1 MKYKKIVYP
10 DISAEILLSIFELQ
24 AGISEYHAMIRLTDT
39 IANVSRQY
47 KEIEEAIRLLEE
59 ELRVKLI
66 WKRYFVSDAVN
77 QVSYLTETEQ
87 NAAVSVVQQPP
98 LNGTKVAVWAYL
110 LPDVQFAKDISGI
123 TVLQH
128 NGYQHLYHTQLYSPG
143 ENESEQTTDIF
154 HQYIEQLSAY
164 SCTLAD
170 NCIRTWV
177 YVQGV
182 DTHYKGMVTARRT
195 YFEEEGLTPQTHFIA
210 STGIEGKYIHPE
222 TLVFMDAYAI
232 KGLQPGQIRYLHAPT
247 HLNPTHEYGVT
258 FERGTVVE
266 YGDRRHVFISGTA
279 SINNQ
284 GEIEHPMDIIK
295 QTGRMFENIR
305 ALLDEAECSMEDV
318 AHLIV
323 YLRDSGDY
331 HAVNAYLE
339 RVYPDIPF
347 VILWAPVC
355 RPGWLIEVE
364 CMAVKAVKDD
374 QYQPF

>member
-10 DISAEILLSIFELQ
+10 GISAEILLSIFELKE
-24 AGISEYHAMIRLTDT
+24 GIPEYHAMIRLTDP
-39 IANVSRQY
+39 IADVSRQY
-47 KEIEEAIRLLEE
+47 EEIEEVIRLLEE
-59 ELRVKLI
+59 GLHMKLI

-77 QVSYLTETEQ
+77 QAPYLTGTEQ
-87 NAAVSVVQQPP
+87 NVAVSVIQQPP

-110 LPDVQFAKDISGI
+110 LPDVQVVKDTYGI
-123 TVLQH
+123 TVLEH
-128 NGYQHLYHTQLYSPG
+128 NGYQHLYQTQLHSPD

-154 HQYIEQLSAY
+154 HQYTELLSVY
-164 SCTLAD
+164 SCTLSD
-170 NCIRTWV
+170 HCIRTWV

-210 STGIEGKYIHPE
+210 STGIEGKYIYPE

-232 KGLQPGQIRYLHAPT
+232 SGLQPGQIRYLYAPT

-279 SINNQ
+279 SINNR
-284 GEIEHPMDIIK
+284 GEIEYPMDIAK
-295 QTGRMFENIR
+295 QTVRMFENIR
-305 ALLDEAECSMEDV
+305 ALLAEAECGMEDV

-323 YLRDSGDY
+323 YLRDTGDY
-331 HAVNAYLE
+331 QTVTAYME

-355 RPGWLIEVE
+355 RPGWLIEAE
-364 CMAVKAVKDD
+364 CMAVKAVNNERYKP
-374 QYQPF
+374 Y